1 MEKWKQPANLGSC
14 VWQVKL
20 LQLLWKLWRVESSRI
35 RARIQGWGGGKKE
48 KKVALKWGNSLLE
61 GEE

>member
-14 VWQVKL
+14 VWQIKL

-35 RARIQGWGGGKKE
+35 RARIQGWGGEEGKE
-48 KKVALKWGNSLLE
+48 SGLE
-61 GEE
+61 MGEQSP